1 VSSKTFPTL
10 EVENAHFANG
20 IKYVIGID
28 EVGRGALCGPVS
40 VGVAVLRACSHFQ
53 NTHATAGSD
62 AFEPWPARLADSKL
76 ISEKVREQLFAPV
89 GEWVHTWSVGS
100 ATNNEIDEHG
110 ITACLAKAAVRAIRD
125 LPAELREEVAENPQC
140 ALVILDGS
148 HNWLGT
154 SLGQVRVTV
163 RTKAD
168 RDCVS
173 VAAAS
178 VLAKVTRDREMVTL
192 VADRPELAAFGL
204 AGNKGYSS
212 HQHLDALREFGP
224 SEWHRRTWLSKIL
237 GEDALF

>member
-1 VSSKTFPTL
+1 MSSKTFPTL
-10 EVENAHFANG
+10 EVEQAHFNAG

-40 VGVAVLRACSHFQ
+40 VGVAILHANSHSQ
-53 NTHATAGSD
+53 STD
-62 AFEPWPARLADSKL
+62 AFEPWPAQLADSKL

-89 GEWVHTWSVGS
+89 GEWVHGWSVGS
-100 ATNNEIDEHG
+100 ATNAEIDELG
-110 ITACLAKAAVRAIRD
+110 ITSCLAKAAVRAVQD
-125 LPAELREEVAENPQC
+125 LPSCIRAEIAANPES
-140 ALVILDGS
+140 AIVILDGS

-178 VLAKVTRDREMVTL
+178 VLAKVARDSQMVGL
-192 VADRPELAAFGL
+192 VAAEPALAAFGI

-212 HQHLDALREFGP
+212 QQHLDALREIGP
-224 SEWHRRTWLSKIL
+224 TNWHRRTWLTKIL